1 MAKRLL
7 DILFALSVL
16 AILSPLLVIVALLI
30 YLQDFRAPFYVATRV
45 GRQLRP
51 FRMVK
56 FRSMVINADRSG
68 VTSTSATDRR
78 ITPVGSIVRRYKL
91 DELPQFWNVLIG
103 EMSVVGPRPNV
114 PSGVAVYTPREM
126 HLLDV
131 RPGITDLASI
141 VFSDEGEIISGKDD
155 ADAAYDQLIRPWKS
169 RLGLVYVERRT
180 LWTDLKL
187 IWLTA
192 LAVLSRERALAG
204 VGRILAKLDAPEELQ
219 VIARREHPLMP
230 ALPP

>member
-7 DILFALSVL
+7 DICFALSVL
-16 AILSPLLVIVALLI
+16 VILSPLLILVAVLI
-30 YLQDFRAPFYVATRV
+30 YLQDFHTPFYVATRV
-45 GRQLRP
+45 GRQQRT

-78 ITPVGSIVRRYKL
+78 ITPIGSIVRRYKL

-103 EMSVVGPRPNV
+103 DMSVIGPRPNV

-141 VFSDEGEIISGKDD
+141 VFSDEGEIIGGREDP
-155 ADAAYDQLIRPWKS
+155 DAAYDQLIRPWKS
-169 RLGLVYVERRT
+169 RLGLVYVERRS
-180 LWTDLKL
+180 LSTDFKL

-192 LAVLSRERALAG
+192 LAVLSRKRALAG
-204 VGRILAKLDAPEELQ
+204 VGRILAKLNTSEELQ
-219 VIARREHPLMP
+219 IIARREHPLVP
-230 ALPP
+230 AAPP